1 MKSSATPA
9 SGFWIPI
16 AASAQVRS
24 KSAFMLVSGTGLL
37 DGFVDIADGTPLPA
51 EGPVIV
57 SLARYQKARD
67 TPLGVRLE
75 TAESPELLGE
85 DVHNFALIVLHV
97 PYFKDGRAFSW
108 ARLLRTRLGY
118 KGEIRASGHVLKD
131 QIAFFARVGV
141 DSFDLNK
148 SLSAA
153 EIEAARKEISHVY
166 QPSVDGQVTIREL
179 RAHRANVSSS

>member
-1 MKSSATPA
+1 
-9 SGFWIPI
+9 
-16 AASAQVRS
+16 
-24 KSAFMLVSGTGLL
+24 MLVSGTGLL

-57 SLARYQKARD
+57 SLARYQKERDTLLARG